1 MCFYPFI
8 FYSQISEQKIPEED
22 YIILVDGLNDA
33 EFHKPDYGDTI
44 SSFITSIIYKFPP
57 WLKLI
62 VTVRTNFQVKTPLN
76 AFLTLKDQV
85 IISIGCS
92 CIIMKNTGFRGT
104 QSLLDF
110 FLPSFVTCLFA
121 VHRYN
126 TGGLFHCESLYC
138 SCQ

>member
-1 MCFYPFI
+1 MCFYPFL
-8 FYSQISEQKIPEED
+8 FYFQISEQKIPEED
-22 YIILVDGLNDA
+22 FIILVDGLNDA

-62 VTVRTNFQVKTPLN
+62 VTVRTNFQVKIPFN
-76 AFLTLKDQV
+76 AFLTLKDQM
-85 IISIGCS
+85 IIYIGAVG
-92 CIIMKNTGFRGT
+92 IIMKNTGVRET

-110 FLPSFVTCLFA
+110 FLPSFITCLSA
-121 VHRYN
+121 VQRYN
-126 TGGLFHCESLYC
+126 AGGLFPCESLYC